1 MAEGAV
7 QSIEISAAPE
17 TVFAVLADL
26 PRYPEWITAM
36 RSVNVVEEADDGLAR
51 RAAFEVDAMVK
62 VITYELEYEYDVP
75 NRISWTAIPGDDITE
90 MEGSY
95 ELAELEDG
103 CTEVVYALK
112 VDYSFPLP
120 GFLRRQAEK
129 QLVGTALRGL
139 KKRVEEVQTG

>member
-17 TVFAVLADL
+17 IVFAVLADL
-26 PRYPEWITAM
+26 PNYPEWITAM
-36 RSVNVVEEADDGLAR
+36 RSVEILEESDQGLAQ

-62 VITYELEYEYDVP
+62 VITYELEYDYDVP

-95 ELAELEDG
+95 ELVHIEDG

>member
-7 QSIEISAAPE
+7 QTIEISAAPAE
-17 TVFAVLADL
+17 VFAVLADL
-26 PRYPEWITAM
+26 PTYPEWITAM
-36 RSVNVVEEADDGLAR
+36 RSVNVTSERDDGLA
-51 RAAFEVDAMVK
+51 ASAVFEVDAMVK
-62 VITYELEYEYDVP
+62 VISYELEYDYDVP
-75 NRISWTAIPGDDITE
+75 HRIFWTALPGDDIKE

-139 KKRVEEVQTG
+139 KRRVEEVRTG

>member
-7 QSIEISAAPE
+7 QRIEISAPP
-17 TVFAVLADL
+17 TDVFAVLADL
-26 PRYPEWITAM
+26 PTYPEWITAM
-36 RSVNVVEEADDGLAR
+36 RTVEVTSEFEGGLAE
-51 RAAFEVDAMVK
+51 RARFEVDAMVK
-62 VITYELEYEYDVP
+62 VISYELEYEYEVP
-75 NRISWTAIPGDDITE
+75 SRISWTALPGDDITE

-95 ELAELEDG
+95 DLHQLEDG
-103 CTEVVYALK
+103 STEVVYALK

-139 KKRVEEVQTG
+139 KKRVEEIQGG

>member
-1 MAEGAV
+1 MAEGTV
-7 QSIEISAAPE
+7 QSIEISASPE

-26 PRYPEWITAM
+26 PAYPEWISAM
-36 RSVNVVEEADDGLAR
+36 WSVVVMEETDDGLPATAR
-51 RAAFEVDAMVK
+51 FEVDAMVK
-62 VITYELEYEYDVP
+62 VISYELNYECDAPHRMAWRAV
-75 NRISWTAIPGDDITE
+75 PGDDITE

-95 ELAELEDG
+95 DLKHSEDG

-129 QLVGTALRGL
+129 QLVGNALRGL

>member
-7 QSIEISAAPE
+7 QRIEISAPPAV
-17 TVFAVLADL
+17 VFAVLADL
-26 PRYPEWITAM
+26 PAYPEWITAM
-36 RSVNVVEEADDGLAR
+36 RSVVVTEETADGLPAT
-51 RAAFEVDAMVK
+51 ANFEVDAMVK
-62 VITYELEYEYDVP
+62 VISYELNYDCDAP
-75 NRISWTAIPGDDITE
+75 NRMSWTAVPGDDITE
-90 MEGSY
+90 MDGSY
-95 ELAELEDG
+95 DLKELEDG

-129 QLVGTALRGL
+129 QLVGNALRGL

>member
-7 QSIEISAAPE
+7 QRIEISAPPRD
-17 TVFAVLADL
+17 VFAVLADL
-26 PRYPEWITAM
+26 PTYPEWITAM
-36 RSVNVVEEADDGLAR
+36 RTVEVTSEFEDGLAAQAR
-51 RAAFEVDAMVK
+51 FEVDAMVK
-62 VITYELEYEYDVP
+62 VISYELEYEYDVP
-75 NRISWTAIPGDDITE
+75 NRISWTALPGDDITE

-95 ELAELEDG
+95 ELHQLDDG
-103 CTEVVYALK
+103 CTKVVYALK

-139 KKRVEEVQTG
+139 KKRVEEVRSG

>member
-7 QSIEISAAPE
+7 QSIEISAPPSV
-17 TVFAVLADL
+17 VFAVLTDL
-26 PRYPEWITAM
+26 PTYPEWITAM
-36 RSVNVVEEADDGLAR
+36 RSVRVKAQTEDGLA
-51 RAAFEVDAMVK
+51 ALATFEVDAMVK
-62 VITYELEYEYDVP
+62 VISYDLEYEYDVP
-75 NRISWTAIPGDDITE
+75 HRISWTALPGADITE

-95 ELAELEDG
+95 ELSELEG
-103 CTEVVYALK
+103 GSTEVVYALK

>member
-7 QSIEISAAPE
+7 QRIEISSKPAD
-17 TVFAVLADL
+17 VFAVLADL
-26 PRYPEWITAM
+26 PTYPEWITAM
-36 RSVNVVEEADDGLAR
+36 RSVNVTEQMADGLAA
-51 RAAFEVDAMVK
+51 RAVFEVDAMVK
-62 VITYELEYEYDVP
+62 VISYELVYEYDVP
-75 NRISWTAIPGDDITE
+75 SRISWTALPGDDIAE

-95 ELAELEDG
+95 ELHELEDG
-103 CTEVVYALK
+103 CTEVVYSLK

-139 KKRVEEVQTG
+139 KKRVEEVKTD

>member
-7 QSIEISAAPE
+7 QSIEISAPPAV
-17 TVFAVLADL
+17 VFAVLADL
-26 PRYPEWITAM
+26 PTYPQWISAM
-36 RSVNVVEEADDGLAR
+36 RSVVVTEETGDGLPVTAT
-51 RAAFEVDAMVK
+51 FEVDAMVK
-62 VITYELEYEYDVP
+62 VISYELNYECDVP
-75 NRISWTAIPGDDITE
+75 RRMSWTAVPGDDITE

-95 ELAELEDG
+95 DLSELEDG

-129 QLVGTALRGL
+129 QLVGNALRGL

>member
-7 QSIEISAAPE
+7 QRIEISASPDA
-17 TVFAVLADL
+17 VFAVLADL
-26 PRYPEWITAM
+26 PSYPEWITAM
-36 RSVNVVEEADDGLAR
+36 RSVEVTAEDGEGYAEQ
-51 RAAFEVDAMVK
+51 ASFEVDAMVK
-62 VITYELEYEYDVP
+62 VITYDLEYEYDVP

-95 ELAELEDG
+95 ELHEIDDG

-139 KKRVEEVQTG
+139 KKRVEELQTG

>member
-7 QSIEISAAPE
+7 QSIEISAAPAD
-17 TVFAVLADL
+17 VFSVLADL
-26 PRYPEWITAM
+26 PTYPEWITAM
-36 RSVNVVEEADDGLAR
+36 RSVTVTAERDDGLAE
-51 RAAFEVDAMVK
+51 RALFEVDAMVK
-62 VITYELEYEYDVP
+62 VISYELEYEYEVP
-75 NRISWTAIPGDDITE
+75 HRITWTALPGNDITE

-95 ELAELEDG
+95 DLTELEDG
-103 CTEVVYALK
+103 GTEVVYALK

-139 KKRVEEVQTG
+139 KKRVEEVQTA